1 VTDTAAAASAAQ
13 RITFYKRVLDSLR
26 TAPGLKSATF
36 ASGFPP
42 YGGFNTAVELEGRTA
57 AQQLQASVTGIST
70 GYFETLGI
78 PLLRGDILAEGDVT
92 RATQVAV
99 VNQTLATRFFP
110 AGENPIGKSVRIV
123 ALERRRP
130 PADPWV
136 RIVGVVADVSN
147 AGPRETP
154 VPGVYI
160 PFTLVPSPNFALAV
174 WTATLP
180 RAALP
185 TVRARVA
192 AVDKDQPLAFIR
204 TLEEQVALGTAQER
218 FTMVFLA
225 VFAAFGLALAA
236 IGIYGAISYS
246 VSQRTREVGIRMAL
260 GADARDV
267 IRLVVAGGFRLAFLG
282 ILLGVL
288 GSVALMR
295 MISTLL
301 YGVTPTDPLAFGS
314 VAVLLCLVGLA
325 ACYIPARRA
334 TRVSP
339 VVALRV

>member
-1 VTDTAAAASAAQ
+1 
-13 RITFYKRVLDSLR
+13 VLDELR
-26 TAPGLKSATF
+26 TAPGLKSASF
-36 ASGFPP
+36 GSGFPP
-42 YGGFNTAVELEGRTA
+42 YGGFSTPVELEGRTVA
-57 AQQLQASVTGIST
+57 EQLQASVTAVSA

-78 PLLRGDILAEGDVT
+78 PLLRGDILSEGDVT
-92 RATQVAV
+92 RATKVAV

-110 AGENPIGKSVRIV
+110 AGENAIGKSVRLV
-123 ALERRRP
+123 ALERWRP
-130 PADPWV
+130 PVDPWV
-136 RIVGVVADVSN
+136 RIVGIVADVSN

-160 PFTLVPSPNFALAV
+160 PFTLIPSPNFALAV
-174 WTATLP
+174 RTATLP
-180 RAALP
+180 LAALP
-185 TVRARVA
+185 AVRARVA

-204 TLEEQVALGTAQER
+204 TLEEQVALVTAQER

-225 VFAAFGLALAA
+225 VFAGFGLALAA

-260 GADARDV
+260 GADALDV
-267 IRLVVAGGFRLAFLG
+267 IRLIVAGGFRLAVLG
-282 ILLGVL
+282 IVMGVL

-301 YGVTPTDPLAFGS
+301 YGVTPTDPLAFGI
-314 VAVLLCLVGLA
+314 VAILLCLVGLA

-334 TRVSP
+334 SRVSP
-339 VVALRV
+339 LVALRV